1 MRNKSIPAPFKG
13 VRQLDFVSRHPI
25 TKIMALWRAVV
36 KIDNRLLSTEFESL
50 SNFGADAKAEAIGR
64 YGTED
69 IQLFPSSKRQ

>member
-1 MRNKSIPAPFKG
+1 M
-13 VRQLDFVSRHPI
+13 RQLVFVSRHP
-25 TKIMALWRAVV
+25 TYFIMAHWQAVV
-36 KIDNRLLSTEFESL
+36 KINNRLFRTPFESL